1 MKVTFSLEVRVVA
14 AFKEPA
20 WAYAGAGRTEN
31 APVKTER
38 PSEVPKMVDFTT
50 EESGDELISAGC
62 RGYDNS
68 IPESSPDE
76 VVLAS

>member
-20 WAYAGAGRTEN
+20 WAYAGVGRAES
-31 APVKTER
+31 APVRTER
-38 PSEVPKMVDFTT
+38 PSEVPIRVVLTT

-68 IPESSPDE
+68 FPESSPEE